1 MGKNQDTQK
10 GKLSSI
16 ILSALSQGDKYG
28 FEIISEIEKQTN
40 GMVVIKQPSLYSSL
54 KRMED
59 QDLISSYWMDSE
71 IGGRRHYYRLTDYGK
86 KQLEQWKSDFDIT
99 AAFCNAQKPN
109 IETKQNEPT
118 FLQQENLFDI
128 QNEKQEEE
136 KPQPKPFEDDAVLL
150 KKDSFI
156 QYNLFE
162 QPAGGTPS
170 VQHLLMLKK
179 NKKKNSLMISLPNL
193 IYSAIQTRVLQVQ

>member
-86 KQLEQWKSDFDIT
+86 KQL
-99 AAFCNAQKPN
+99 
-109 IETKQNEPT
+109 
-118 FLQQENLFDI
+118 
-128 QNEKQEEE
+128 
-136 KPQPKPFEDDAVLL
+136 
-150 KKDSFI
+150 
-156 QYNLFE
+156 
-162 QPAGGTPS
+162 
-170 VQHLLMLKK
+170 
-179 NKKKNSLMISLPNL
+179 
-193 IYSAIQTRVLQVQ
+193 